1 MSKYI
6 DFNKIIRI
14 DDGYNNNNTRKKKE
28 GRRAGV
34 EGGLGEEEGR
44 EGEREVGGQMFINT
58 PFYMVEM
65 VEMYRIGR
73 NLYIRFV

>member
-1 MSKYI
+1 M
-6 DFNKIIRI
+6 
-14 DDGYNNNNTRKKKE
+14 RKR
-28 GRRAGV
+28 G
-34 EGGLGEEEGR
+34 GR

>member
-14 DDGYNNNNTRKKKE
+14 DDGYNNNNNTRKKKE

-34 EGGLGEEEGR
+34 EGGMREKERLGDKC
-44 EGEREVGGQMFINT
+44 
-58 PFYMVEM
+58 
-65 VEMYRIGR
+65 
-73 NLYIRFV
+73 L